1 MGTRGM
7 GLVVPSGAM
16 MNDINKFVTL
26 ANFYNQMLSVMGA
39 ICVQKGG
46 IPMEQYV
53 GRFFAADV
61 LEFLAE
67 YGEKLK
73 SNDQRVQNAVSMF
86 RREFDRVKDLVTPS
100 QKPIFEMTL
109 EEFEKVMNI

>member
-1 MGTRGM
+1 
-7 GLVVPSGAM
+7 
-16 MNDINKFVTL
+16 MNNVNKFIQL
-26 ANFYNQMLSVMGA
+26 ANFYNQMLAVMAA

-46 IPMEQYV
+46 IPIEQYV

-67 YGEKLK
+67 YGAKLQTDDE
-73 SNDQRVQNAVSMF
+73 SVQRVAALF
-86 RREFDRVKDLVTPS
+86 RAEYEKAKDLTTPS